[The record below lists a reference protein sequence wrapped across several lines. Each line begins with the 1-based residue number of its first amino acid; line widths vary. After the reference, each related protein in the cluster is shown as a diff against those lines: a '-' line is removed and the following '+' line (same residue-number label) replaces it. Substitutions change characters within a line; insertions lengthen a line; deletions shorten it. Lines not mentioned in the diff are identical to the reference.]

1 MIEMGCGEWA
11 LLGLVN
17 IDIERQK
24 KLIQKAMK
32 KGMEDKEDGVR

>member
-1 MIEMGCGEWA
+1 MELIDRAE
-11 LLGLVN
+11 LVN

-24 KLIQKAMK
+24 RLIQEAMK